1 MKYSLPILPFLL
13 ISILTSTVSNAQED
27 GFSSEYCA
35 GIYKGIRFILGEAD
49 KNWTALGKNLEGS
62 PDYNEHAMKIQ
73 WTVEVAANYTIIHE
87 AFCAGAE

>member
-1 MKYSLPILPFLL
+1 MKYSLLILPFLL

-35 GIYKGIRFILGEAD
+35 GIYKGIRFILSEAD

-87 AFCAGAE
+87 AFCAEAK